1 MNKKKEQQL
10 NDLLSK
16 IVRENLDTV
25 VADRF
30 SRYSKYVIQQRAL
43 PDVRDGLKP
52 VQRRILYSMY
62 DLGLQHN
69 KPFKKSAR
77 VVGDVIGKYHPH
89 GDSSIYDAMVRMGQE
104 WKMGHTLVEMH
115 GNVGSIDDDP
125 AAAMRY
131 TEARLSEIAD
141 YVIGDIKKNTVKF
154 APNFDDSEKE
164 PVVMPVLIPNLLI
177 NGSTGIASGFA
188 TEMPPHNLNEIL
200 DAAIAKIKNPAIEL
214 SKLAK
219 IIQGPDFPTGGVIY
233 GTDGIYEAFERGK
246 GRITLASRYNVY
258 SDNKYKYIEIT
269 EIPYGVIKSKLV
281 HEIDLIVDSE
291 EVAGLIEVKDQT
303 DRNGI
308 NILITLDKNVNE
320 NVIVNYL
327 FLKTQM
333 RIYYNYNNVVIDNH
347 TPKTMGISALLDAYL
362 KHVKDVKVKTIEFDL
377 IKHKA
382 RLEIVI
388 GFLKVAKNTDKV
400 IEVIRKSEDSKQGV
414 IDNLMSAFDF
424 TLNQA
429 TAIAELRLYK
439 LSKTDEHTFMFEKQ
453 ELEEKI
459 KQCELLLTNPDEFNN
474 YLVSLFRDL
483 KHKFGRSRRTSIEIE
498 QINSSVN
505 QEDLVKEEEVFLG
518 ISKFGYI
525 KKVSKKTYESNLIT
539 TYGIKEDDNIL
550 FYDIASSL
558 DKLLLFTNLG
568 NYAYLPVFKVN
579 ESKWKEFGIHLSDF
593 VDLSSGEE
601 IVSVIKVSDFDVTNY
616 VCMFTKKGQGK
627 KVLLKDFDVSRFSKT
642 FVAMKLK
649 NDDEL
654 ISAKLSNGL
663 KDVLL
668 ITKNNFASLY
678 SENDVPIYGLKSNG
692 NKACYLASGDEL
704 VSFTVVKPNDSVA
717 LVSQSNK
724 VRIINVSEISRVSKQ
739 NKGVS
744 IFPKGRLNNAIV
756 QCDPLLD
763 ETKLLLVNNQG
774 QAHFEKIQNYVKQ
787 ASTKFINF
795 DADDI
800 RTISLISN
808 YSSTTNDNE
817 FHSYEKESSDENQL
831 MNKAIETKNSID
843 LSIDEILSKVDELLK
858 KDKK

>member
-362 KHVKDVKVKTIEFDL
+362 KHIKDVKVKTIEFDL

-388 GFLKVAKNTDKV
+388 GFLKVAKITDKV

-483 KHKFGRSRRTSIEIE
+483 KHKFGRIRRTSIEIE

-692 NKACYLASGDEL
+692 NKACYLANGDEL

-724 VRIINVSEISRVSKQ
+724 VRLINVSEISRVSKQ

-744 IFPKGRLNNAIV
+744 IFSKGRLNNAIV

>member
-16 IVRENLDTV
+16 IVQENLDTV

-89 GDSSIYDAMVRMGQE
+89 GDISIYDAMVRMGQE

-214 SKLAK
+214 SKLVK

-233 GTDGIYEAFERGK
+233 GTDGIHEAFERGK

-269 EIPYGVIKSKLV
+269 EIPYGVVKSKLV
-281 HEIDLIVDSE
+281 HEIDLIIDSE

-308 NILITLDKNVNE
+308 NILITLDKNANE

-347 TPKTMGISALLDAYL
+347 TPKTMGISALLEAYL

-377 IKHKA
+377 IKYKA

-388 GFLKVAKNTDKV
+388 GFLKVAKITDKV
-400 IEVIRKSEDSKQGV
+400 IEVIRKSENSKQGV

-439 LSKTDEHTFMFEKQ
+439 LSKTDEHVFILEKQ

-483 KHKFGRSRRTSIEIE
+483 KHKFGRTRRTSIEIE

-505 QEDLVKEEEVFLG
+505 QEDLVKDEEVFLG

-678 SENDVPIYGLKSNG
+678 PENDVPIYGLKSNG
-692 NKACYLASGDEL
+692 NKACYLANGDEL

-724 VRIINVSEISRVSKQ
+724 VRLINVSEISRVSKQ

-756 QCDPLLD
+756 QCDPFLD

-774 QAHFEKIQNYVKQ
+774 QAHFEKVQNYVKQ

-808 YSSTTNDNE
+808 FSSTTNDSE

>member
-89 GDSSIYDAMVRMGQE
+89 GDISIYDAMVRMGQE

-388 GFLKVAKNTDKV
+388 GFLKVAKITDKV

-483 KHKFGRSRRTSIEIE
+483 KHKFGRIRRTSIEIE

-692 NKACYLASGDEL
+692 NKACYLANGDEL

-724 VRIINVSEISRVSKQ
+724 VRLINVSEISRVSKQ

-744 IFPKGRLNNAIV
+744 IFSKGRLNNAIV

>member
-388 GFLKVAKNTDKV
+388 GFLKVAKITDKV

-483 KHKFGRSRRTSIEIE
+483 KHKFGRIRRTSIEIE

-692 NKACYLASGDEL
+692 NKACYLANGDEL

-724 VRIINVSEISRVSKQ
+724 VRLINVSEISRVSKQ

-744 IFPKGRLNNAIV
+744 IFSKGRLNNAIV

-817 FHSYEKESSDENQL
+817 FYSYEKESSDENQL

>member
-89 GDSSIYDAMVRMGQE
+89 GDSSIYVAMVRMGQE

-388 GFLKVAKNTDKV
+388 GFLKVAKITDKV

-483 KHKFGRSRRTSIEIE
+483 KHKFGRIRRTSIEIE

-692 NKACYLASGDEL
+692 NKACYLANGDEL

-724 VRIINVSEISRVSKQ
+724 VRLINVSEISRVSKQ

-744 IFPKGRLNNAIV
+744 IFSKGRLNNAIV

>member
-16 IVRENLDTV
+16 IVQENLDTV

-233 GTDGIYEAFERGK
+233 GTDGIHEAFERGK

-269 EIPYGVIKSKLV
+269 EIPYGVVKSKLV

-291 EVAGLIEVKDQT
+291 EVAGLLEVKDQT

-377 IKHKA
+377 FKYKA
-382 RLEIVI
+382 RFEIVI
-388 GFLKVAKNTDKV
+388 GFLKVAKITDKV
-400 IEVIRKSEDSKQGV
+400 IEVIRKSENSKQGV

-439 LSKTDEHTFMFEKQ
+439 LSKTDEHTFILEKQ

-474 YLVSLFRDL
+474 YLVSLFLDL
-483 KHKFGRSRRTSIEIE
+483 KHKFGRIRRTSIEIE

-724 VRIINVSEISRVSKQ
+724 VRLINVSEISRVSKQ

-744 IFPKGRLNNAIV
+744 IFSKGRLNNAIV

-763 ETKLLLVNNQG
+763 KTKLLLVNNQG
-774 QAHFEKIQNYVKQ
+774 QAHFEKIQNYAKQ

-831 MNKAIETKNSID
+831 MNKAIETKNSIE

>member
-89 GDSSIYDAMVRMGQE
+89 GDISIYDAMVRMGQE

-154 APNFDDSEKE
+154 APNFDDLEKE

-388 GFLKVAKNTDKV
+388 GFLKVAKITDKV

-483 KHKFGRSRRTSIEIE
+483 KHKFGRIRRTSIEIE

-525 KKVSKKTYESNLIT
+525 KKVSKKTYEFNLIT

-692 NKACYLASGDEL
+692 NKACYLANGDEL

-724 VRIINVSEISRVSKQ
+724 VRLINVSEISRVSKQ

-744 IFPKGRLNNAIV
+744 IFSKGRLNNAIV

-817 FHSYEKESSDENQL
+817 FHSYEKESFDENQL

>member
-16 IVRENLDTV
+16 IVQENLDTV

-233 GTDGIYEAFERGK
+233 GTDGIHEAFERGK

-269 EIPYGVIKSKLV
+269 EIPYGVVKSKLV

-362 KHVKDVKVKTIEFDL
+362 KHVKDVKVRTIEFDL
-377 IKHKA
+377 IKYKI

-388 GFLKVAKNTDKV
+388 GFLKVAKITDKV
-400 IEVIRKSEDSKQGV
+400 IEVIRKSENSKQGV

-439 LSKTDEHTFMFEKQ
+439 LSKTDEHTFILEKQ

-483 KHKFGRSRRTSIEIE
+483 KHKFGRIRRTSIEIE

-724 VRIINVSEISRVSKQ
+724 VRLINVSEISRVSKQ

-744 IFPKGRLNNAIV
+744 IFSKGRLNNAIV

-763 ETKLLLVNNQG
+763 KTKLLLVNNQG

>member
-16 IVRENLDTV
+16 IVQENLDTV

-89 GDSSIYDAMVRMGQE
+89 GDISIYNAMVRMGQE

-214 SKLAK
+214 SKIAK

-233 GTDGIYEAFERGK
+233 GTDGIHEAFERGK

-269 EIPYGVIKSKLV
+269 EIPYGVVKSKLV

-377 IKHKA
+377 IKYKT

-388 GFLKVAKNTDKV
+388 GFLKVAKITDKV
-400 IEVIRKSEDSKQGV
+400 IEVIRKSENSKQGV

-439 LSKTDEHTFMFEKQ
+439 LSKTDEHTFILEKQ

-483 KHKFGRSRRTSIEIE
+483 KHKFGRIRRTSIEIE

-505 QEDLVKEEEVFLG
+505 QEDLVKDEEVFLG

-550 FYDIASSL
+550 FYDLASSL

-642 FVAMKLK
+642 FMAMKLK

-724 VRIINVSEISRVSKQ
+724 IRLINVSEISTVSKQ
-739 NKGVS
+739 NKGVP
-744 IFPKGRLNNAIV
+744 IFSKGRLNNAIV
-756 QCDPLLD
+756 QCDPLLN

-774 QAHFEKIQNYVKQ
+774 QAHFEKIQNYFKQ

-817 FHSYEKESSDENQL
+817 FHSYEKESYDENQL
-831 MNKAIETKNSID
+831 MNKATETKNSID

>member
-89 GDSSIYDAMVRMGQE
+89 GDRSIYDAMVRMGQE

-388 GFLKVAKNTDKV
+388 GFLKVAKITDKV

-483 KHKFGRSRRTSIEIE
+483 KHKFGRIRRTSIEIE

-692 NKACYLASGDEL
+692 NKACYLANGDEL

-724 VRIINVSEISRVSKQ
+724 VRLINVSEISRVSKQ

-744 IFPKGRLNNAIV
+744 IFSKGRLNNAIV

>member
-16 IVRENLDTV
+16 IVQENLDTV

-89 GDSSIYDAMVRMGQE
+89 GDSSIYNAMVRMGQE

-214 SKLAK
+214 SKIAK

-233 GTDGIYEAFERGK
+233 GTDGIHEAFERGK

-269 EIPYGVIKSKLV
+269 EIPYGVVKSKLV

-377 IKHKA
+377 IKYKT

-388 GFLKVAKNTDKV
+388 GFLKVAKITDKV
-400 IEVIRKSEDSKQGV
+400 IEVIRKSENSKQGV

-439 LSKTDEHTFMFEKQ
+439 LSKTDEHTFILEKQ

-483 KHKFGRSRRTSIEIE
+483 KHKFGRIRRTSIEIE

-505 QEDLVKEEEVFLG
+505 QEDLVKDEEVFLG

-550 FYDIASSL
+550 FYDLASSL

-642 FVAMKLK
+642 FMAMKLK

-724 VRIINVSEISRVSKQ
+724 IRLINVSEISTVSKQ
-739 NKGVS
+739 NKGVP
-744 IFPKGRLNNAIV
+744 IFSKGRLNNAIV
-756 QCDPLLD
+756 QCDPLLN

-774 QAHFEKIQNYVKQ
+774 QAHFEKIQNYFKQ

-817 FHSYEKESSDENQL
+817 FHSYEKESYDENQL
-831 MNKAIETKNSID
+831 MNKATETKNSID

>member
-89 GDSSIYDAMVRMGQE
+89 GDISIYDAMVRMGQE
-104 WKMGHTLVEMH
+104 WKMSHTLVEMH

-388 GFLKVAKNTDKV
+388 GFLKVAKITDKV

-483 KHKFGRSRRTSIEIE
+483 KHKFGRIRRTSIEIE

-692 NKACYLASGDEL
+692 NKACYLANGDEL

-724 VRIINVSEISRVSKQ
+724 VRLINVSEISRVSKQ

-744 IFPKGRLNNAIV
+744 IFSKGRLNNAIV

>member
-388 GFLKVAKNTDKV
+388 GFLKVAKITDKV

>member
-104 WKMGHTLVEMH
+104 WKMSHTLVEMH

-388 GFLKVAKNTDKV
+388 GFLKVAKITDKV

-483 KHKFGRSRRTSIEIE
+483 KHKFGRIRRTSIEIE

-692 NKACYLASGDEL
+692 NKACYLANGDEL

-724 VRIINVSEISRVSKQ
+724 VRLINVSEISRVSKQ

-744 IFPKGRLNNAIV
+744 IFSKGRLNNAIV

>member
-388 GFLKVAKNTDKV
+388 GFLKVAKITDKV

-483 KHKFGRSRRTSIEIE
+483 KHKFGRIRRTSIEIE

-654 ISAKLSNGL
+654 ISAKFSNGL

-692 NKACYLASGDEL
+692 NKACYLANGDEL

-724 VRIINVSEISRVSKQ
+724 VRLINVSEISRVSKQ

-744 IFPKGRLNNAIV
+744 IFSKGRLNNAIV

>member
-16 IVRENLDTV
+16 IVQENLDTV

-125 AAAMRY
+125 AATMRY

-233 GTDGIYEAFERGK
+233 GTDGIHEAFERGK

-269 EIPYGVIKSKLV
+269 EIPYGVVKSKLV
-281 HEIDLIVDSE
+281 HEIDLIIDSE

-308 NILITLDKNVNE
+308 NILITLDKNANE

-347 TPKTMGISALLDAYL
+347 TPKTMGISALLEAYL

-377 IKHKA
+377 IKYKA

-388 GFLKVAKNTDKV
+388 GFLKVAKITDKV
-400 IEVIRKSEDSKQGV
+400 IEVIRKSENSKQGV

-439 LSKTDEHTFMFEKQ
+439 LSKTDEHVFILEKQ

-483 KHKFGRSRRTSIEIE
+483 KHKFGRTRRTSIEIE

-505 QEDLVKEEEVFLG
+505 QEDLVKDEEVFLG

-678 SENDVPIYGLKSNG
+678 PENDVPIYGLKSNG
-692 NKACYLASGDEL
+692 NKACYLANGDEL

-724 VRIINVSEISRVSKQ
+724 VRLINVSEISRVSKQ

-756 QCDPLLD
+756 QCDPFLD

-774 QAHFEKIQNYVKQ
+774 QAHFEKVQNYVKQ

-808 YSSTTNDNE
+808 FSSTTNDSE

>member
-16 IVRENLDTV
+16 IVQENLDTV

-89 GDSSIYDAMVRMGQE
+89 GDSSIYNAMVRMGQE

-233 GTDGIYEAFERGK
+233 GTDGIHEAFERGK

-269 EIPYGVIKSKLV
+269 EIPYGVVKSKLV
-281 HEIDLIVDSE
+281 HEIDLIIDSE

-308 NILITLDKNVNE
+308 NILITLDKNANE

-347 TPKTMGISALLDAYL
+347 TPKTMGISALLEAYL

-377 IKHKA
+377 IKYKA

-388 GFLKVAKNTDKV
+388 GFLKVAKITDKV
-400 IEVIRKSEDSKQGV
+400 IEVIRKSENSKQGV

-439 LSKTDEHTFMFEKQ
+439 LSKTDEHVFILEKQ

-483 KHKFGRSRRTSIEIE
+483 KHKFGRTRRTSIEIE

-505 QEDLVKEEEVFLG
+505 QEDLVKDEEVFLG

-678 SENDVPIYGLKSNG
+678 PENDVPIYGLKSNG
-692 NKACYLASGDEL
+692 NKACYLANGDEL

-724 VRIINVSEISRVSKQ
+724 VRLINVSEISRVSKQ

-756 QCDPLLD
+756 QCDPFLD

-774 QAHFEKIQNYVKQ
+774 QAHFEKVQNYVKQ

-808 YSSTTNDNE
+808 FSSTTNDSE

>member
-16 IVRENLDTV
+16 IVQENLDTV

-233 GTDGIYEAFERGK
+233 GTDGIHEAFERGK

-269 EIPYGVIKSKLV
+269 EIPYGVVKSKLV

-362 KHVKDVKVKTIEFDL
+362 KHVKDVKVRTIEFDL
-377 IKHKA
+377 IKYKT

-388 GFLKVAKNTDKV
+388 GFLKVAKITDKV
-400 IEVIRKSEDSKQGV
+400 IEVIRKSENSKQGV
-414 IDNLMSAFDF
+414 IDNLMSVFDF

-439 LSKTDEHTFMFEKQ
+439 LSKTDEHTFILEKQ

-474 YLVSLFRDL
+474 YLVSLFLDL

-724 VRIINVSEISRVSKQ
+724 VRLINVSEISRVSKQ

-744 IFPKGRLNNAIV
+744 IFSKGRLNNAIV

-763 ETKLLLVNNQG
+763 KTKLLLVNNQG
-774 QAHFEKIQNYVKQ
+774 QAHFEKIQNYAKQ

-831 MNKAIETKNSID
+831 MNKAIETKNSIE

>member
-16 IVRENLDTV
+16 IVQENLDTV

-233 GTDGIYEAFERGK
+233 GTDGIHEAFERGK

-269 EIPYGVIKSKLV
+269 EIPYGVVKSKLV
-281 HEIDLIVDSE
+281 HEIDLIIDSE

-308 NILITLDKNVNE
+308 NILITLDKNANE

-327 FLKTQM
+327 SLKTQM

-347 TPKTMGISALLDAYL
+347 TPKTMGISALLEAYL

-377 IKHKA
+377 IKYKA

-388 GFLKVAKNTDKV
+388 GFLKVAKITDKV
-400 IEVIRKSEDSKQGV
+400 IEVIRKSENSKQGV

-439 LSKTDEHTFMFEKQ
+439 LSKTDEHVFILEKQ

-483 KHKFGRSRRTSIEIE
+483 KHKFGRTRRTSIEIE

-505 QEDLVKEEEVFLG
+505 QEDLVKDEEVFLG

-678 SENDVPIYGLKSNG
+678 PENDVPIYGLKSNG
-692 NKACYLASGDEL
+692 NKACYLANGDEL

-724 VRIINVSEISRVSKQ
+724 VRLINVSEISRVSKQ

-756 QCDPLLD
+756 QCDPFLD

-774 QAHFEKIQNYVKQ
+774 QAHFEKVQNYVKQ

-808 YSSTTNDNE
+808 FSSTTNDSE

>member
-16 IVRENLDTV
+16 IVQENLDTV

-214 SKLAK
+214 SKIAK

-233 GTDGIYEAFERGK
+233 GTDGIHEAFERGK

-269 EIPYGVIKSKLV
+269 EIPYGVVKSKLV

-377 IKHKA
+377 IKYKT

-388 GFLKVAKNTDKV
+388 GFLKVAKITDKV
-400 IEVIRKSEDSKQGV
+400 IEVIRKSENSKQGV

-439 LSKTDEHTFMFEKQ
+439 LSKTDEHTFILEKQ

-483 KHKFGRSRRTSIEIE
+483 KHKFGRIRRTSIEIE

-505 QEDLVKEEEVFLG
+505 QEDLVKDEEVFLG

-550 FYDIASSL
+550 FYDLASSL

-724 VRIINVSEISRVSKQ
+724 IRLINVSEISTVSKQ
-739 NKGVS
+739 NKGVP
-744 IFPKGRLNNAIV
+744 IFSKGRLNNAIV
-756 QCDPLLD
+756 QCDPLLN

-774 QAHFEKIQNYVKQ
+774 QAHFEKIQNYFKQ

-817 FHSYEKESSDENQL
+817 FHLYEKESYDENQL
-831 MNKAIETKNSID
+831 MNKATETKNSID

>member
-246 GRITLASRYNVY
+246 GRITLVSRYNVY

-388 GFLKVAKNTDKV
+388 GFLKVAKITDKV

-483 KHKFGRSRRTSIEIE
+483 KHKFGRIRRTSIEIE

-692 NKACYLASGDEL
+692 NKACYLANGDEL

-724 VRIINVSEISRVSKQ
+724 VRLINVSEISRVSKQ

-744 IFPKGRLNNAIV
+744 IFSKGRLNNAIV

>member
-388 GFLKVAKNTDKV
+388 GFLKVAKITDKV

-474 YLVSLFRDL
+474 YLVSLFRDI
-483 KHKFGRSRRTSIEIE
+483 KHKFGRIRRTSIEIE

-692 NKACYLASGDEL
+692 NKACYLANGDEL

-724 VRIINVSEISRVSKQ
+724 VRLINVSEISRVSKQ

-744 IFPKGRLNNAIV
+744 IFSKGRLNNAIV

>member
-1 MNKKKEQQL
+1 MNKKKERQL

-16 IVRENLDTV
+16 IVQENLDTV

-233 GTDGIYEAFERGK
+233 GTDGIHEAFERGK

-269 EIPYGVIKSKLV
+269 EIPYGVVKSKLV

-291 EVAGLIEVKDQT
+291 EVAGLLEVKDQT

-308 NILITLDKNVNE
+308 NILITLDKNANE

-377 IKHKA
+377 FKYKA

-388 GFLKVAKNTDKV
+388 GFLKVAKITDKV
-400 IEVIRKSEDSKQGV
+400 IEVIRKSENSKQGV

-439 LSKTDEHTFMFEKQ
+439 LSKTDEHTFMLEKQ

-483 KHKFGRSRRTSIEIE
+483 KHKFGRIRRTSIEIE

-505 QEDLVKEEEVFLG
+505 QEDLVKDEEVFLG

-539 TYGIKEDDNIL
+539 AYGIKEDDNIL

-724 VRIINVSEISRVSKQ
+724 VRLIDVSEISRVSKQ

-744 IFPKGRLNNAIV
+744 IFSKSRLNNAIV

-774 QAHFEKIQNYVKQ
+774 QAHFEKIQNYAKQ

-808 YSSTTNDNE
+808 YSSTTNDTE
-817 FHSYEKESSDENQL
+817 FHSYEKETSDENQL

>member
-16 IVRENLDTV
+16 IVQENLDTV

-233 GTDGIYEAFERGK
+233 GTDGIHEAFERGK

-269 EIPYGVIKSKLV
+269 EIPYGVVKSKLV

-377 IKHKA
+377 FKYKA

-388 GFLKVAKNTDKV
+388 GFLKVAKITDKV
-400 IEVIRKSEDSKQGV
+400 IEVIRKSENSKQGV

-439 LSKTDEHTFMFEKQ
+439 LSKTDEHTFILEKQ

-459 KQCELLLTNPDEFNN
+459 KQCELLLINPDEFNN

-483 KHKFGRSRRTSIEIE
+483 KHKFGRIRRTSIEIE

-505 QEDLVKEEEVFLG
+505 QEDLVKDEEVFLG

-692 NKACYLASGDEL
+692 NKACYLESGDEL

-724 VRIINVSEISRVSKQ
+724 VRLINVSEISRVSKQ

-744 IFPKGRLNNAIV
+744 IFSKGRLNNAIV

-817 FHSYEKESSDENQL
+817 FHSYEKESYDENQL

>member
-16 IVRENLDTV
+16 IVQENLDTV

-104 WKMGHTLVEMH
+104 WKMGHALVEMH

-233 GTDGIYEAFERGK
+233 GTDGIHEAFERGK

-269 EIPYGVIKSKLV
+269 EIPYGVVKSKLV

-362 KHVKDVKVKTIEFDL
+362 KHVKDVKVRTIEFDL
-377 IKHKA
+377 IKYKT

-388 GFLKVAKNTDKV
+388 GFLKVAKITDKV
-400 IEVIRKSEDSKQGV
+400 IEVIRKSENSKQGV
-414 IDNLMSAFDF
+414 IDNLMSVFDF

-439 LSKTDEHTFMFEKQ
+439 LSKTDEHTFILEKQ

-724 VRIINVSEISRVSKQ
+724 VRLINVSEISRVSKQ

-744 IFPKGRLNNAIV
+744 IFSKGRLNNAIV

>member
-388 GFLKVAKNTDKV
+388 GFLKVAKITDKV

-483 KHKFGRSRRTSIEIE
+483 KHKFGRIRRTSIEIE

-692 NKACYLASGDEL
+692 NKACYLANGDEL

-724 VRIINVSEISRVSKQ
+724 VRLINVSEISRVSKQ

-744 IFPKGRLNNAIV
+744 IFSKGRLNNAIV

-800 RTISLISN
+800 RTISLISS

>member
-16 IVRENLDTV
+16 IVQENLDTV

-89 GDSSIYDAMVRMGQE
+89 GDSSIYAAMVRMGQE

-214 SKLAK
+214 SKIAK

-233 GTDGIYEAFERGK
+233 GTDGIHEAFERGK

-269 EIPYGVIKSKLV
+269 EIPYGVVKSKLV

-377 IKHKA
+377 IKYKT

-388 GFLKVAKNTDKV
+388 GFLKVAKITDKV
-400 IEVIRKSEDSKQGV
+400 IEVIRKSENSKQGV

-439 LSKTDEHTFMFEKQ
+439 LSKTDEHTFILEKQ

-483 KHKFGRSRRTSIEIE
+483 KHKFGRIRRTSIEIE

-505 QEDLVKEEEVFLG
+505 QEDLVKDEEVFLG

-550 FYDIASSL
+550 FYDLASSL

-724 VRIINVSEISRVSKQ
+724 IRLINVSEISTVSKQ
-739 NKGVS
+739 NKGVP
-744 IFPKGRLNNAIV
+744 IFSKGRLNNAIV
-756 QCDPLLD
+756 QCDPLLN

-774 QAHFEKIQNYVKQ
+774 QAHFEKIQNYFKQ

-817 FHSYEKESSDENQL
+817 FHSYEKESYDENQL
-831 MNKAIETKNSID
+831 MNKATETKNSID

>member
-16 IVRENLDTV
+16 IVQENLDTV

-233 GTDGIYEAFERGK
+233 GTDGIHEAFERGK

-269 EIPYGVIKSKLV
+269 EIPYGVVKSKLV

-362 KHVKDVKVKTIEFDL
+362 KHVKDVKVRTIEFDL
-377 IKHKA
+377 IKYKT

-388 GFLKVAKNTDKV
+388 GFLKVAKITDKV
-400 IEVIRKSEDSKQGV
+400 IEVIRKSENSKQGV

-439 LSKTDEHTFMFEKQ
+439 LSKTDEHTFMLEKQ

-459 KQCELLLTNPDEFNN
+459 KLCELLLTNPDEFNN

-483 KHKFGRSRRTSIEIE
+483 KHKFGRIRRTSIEIE

-505 QEDLVKEEEVFLG
+505 QEDLVKDEEVFLG

-539 TYGIKEDDNIL
+539 TYGIKKDDNIL

-724 VRIINVSEISRVSKQ
+724 VRLINVSEISRVSKQ

-744 IFPKGRLNNAIV
+744 IFSKGRLNNAIV

-774 QAHFEKIQNYVKQ
+774 QAHFEKIQNYAKQ

-831 MNKAIETKNSID
+831 MNKAIETKNSIE

>member
-16 IVRENLDTV
+16 IVQENLDTV

-233 GTDGIYEAFERGK
+233 GTDGIHEAFERGK

-269 EIPYGVIKSKLV
+269 EIPYGVVKSKLV
-281 HEIDLIVDSE
+281 HEIDLIIDSE

-308 NILITLDKNVNE
+308 NILITLDKNANE

-347 TPKTMGISALLDAYL
+347 TPKTMGISALLEAYL

-377 IKHKA
+377 IKYKA

-388 GFLKVAKNTDKV
+388 GFLKVAKITDKV
-400 IEVIRKSEDSKQGV
+400 IEVIRKSENSKQGV

-439 LSKTDEHTFMFEKQ
+439 LSKTDEHVFILEKQ

-483 KHKFGRSRRTSIEIE
+483 KHKFGRTRRTSIEIE

-505 QEDLVKEEEVFLG
+505 QEDLVKDEEVFLG

-678 SENDVPIYGLKSNG
+678 PENDVPIYGLKSNG
-692 NKACYLASGDEL
+692 NKACYLANGDEL

-724 VRIINVSEISRVSKQ
+724 VRLINVSEISRVSKQ

-756 QCDPLLD
+756 QCDPFLD

-774 QAHFEKIQNYVKQ
+774 QAHFEKVQNYVKQ

-808 YSSTTNDNE
+808 FSSTTNDSE

>member
-281 HEIDLIVDSE
+281 HEIDLIVYSE

-388 GFLKVAKNTDKV
+388 GFLKVAKITDKV

-483 KHKFGRSRRTSIEIE
+483 KHKFGRIRRTSIEIE

-692 NKACYLASGDEL
+692 NKACYLANGDEL

-724 VRIINVSEISRVSKQ
+724 VRLINVSEISRVSKQ

-744 IFPKGRLNNAIV
+744 IFSKGRLNNAIV

>member
-16 IVRENLDTV
+16 IVQENLDTV

-131 TEARLSEIAD
+131 TEARLSEIVD

-233 GTDGIYEAFERGK
+233 GTDGIHEAFERGK

-269 EIPYGVIKSKLV
+269 EIPYGVVKSKLV

-291 EVAGLIEVKDQT
+291 EVAGLLEVKDQT

-308 NILITLDKNVNE
+308 NILITLDKNANE
-320 NVIVNYL
+320 NVIINYL

-388 GFLKVAKNTDKV
+388 GFLKVAKITDKV

-483 KHKFGRSRRTSIEIE
+483 KHKFGRIRRTSIEIE

-649 NDDEL
+649 NGDEL

-692 NKACYLASGDEL
+692 NKACYLANGDEL

-724 VRIINVSEISRVSKQ
+724 VRLINVSEISRVSKQ

-744 IFPKGRLNNAIV
+744 IFSKGRLNNAIV

>member
-1 MNKKKEQQL
+1 MCYQKL
-10 NDLLSK
+10 FW
-16 IVRENLDTV
+16 ENLDTV

-388 GFLKVAKNTDKV
+388 GFLKVAKITDKV

-483 KHKFGRSRRTSIEIE
+483 KHKFGRIRRTSIEIE

-692 NKACYLASGDEL
+692 NKACYLANGDEL

-724 VRIINVSEISRVSKQ
+724 VRLINVSEISRVSKQ

-744 IFPKGRLNNAIV
+744 IFSKGRLNNAIV

-808 YSSTTNDNE
+808 FSSTTNDSE

>member
-89 GDSSIYDAMVRMGQE
+89 GDISIYDAMVRMGQE

-388 GFLKVAKNTDKV
+388 GFLKVAKITDKV

-483 KHKFGRSRRTSIEIE
+483 KHKFGRIRRTSIEIE

-692 NKACYLASGDEL
+692 NKACYLANGDEL

-724 VRIINVSEISRVSKQ
+724 VRLINVSEISRVSKQ

-744 IFPKGRLNNAIV
+744 IFSKGRLNNAIV

-817 FHSYEKESSDENQL
+817 FHSYEKESFDENQL

>member
-89 GDSSIYDAMVRMGQE
+89 GDISIYDAMVRMGQE

-388 GFLKVAKNTDKV
+388 GFLKVAKITDKV

-459 KQCELLLTNPDEFNN
+459 EQCELLLTNPDEFNN

-483 KHKFGRSRRTSIEIE
+483 KHKFGRIRRTSIEIE

-692 NKACYLASGDEL
+692 NKACYLANGDEL

-724 VRIINVSEISRVSKQ
+724 VRLINVSEISRVSKQ

-744 IFPKGRLNNAIV
+744 IFSKGRLNNAIV

>member
-16 IVRENLDTV
+16 IVQENLDTV

-233 GTDGIYEAFERGK
+233 GTDGIHEAFERGK
-246 GRITLASRYNVY
+246 GRITLASRYNIY

-269 EIPYGVIKSKLV
+269 EIPYGVVKSKLV

-362 KHVKDVKVKTIEFDL
+362 KHVKDVKVKTIDFDL
-377 IKHKA
+377 FKYKA

-388 GFLKVAKNTDKV
+388 GFLKVAKITDKV
-400 IEVIRKSEDSKQGV
+400 IEVIRKSENSKQGV

-439 LSKTDEHTFMFEKQ
+439 LSKTDEHTFMLEKQ

-483 KHKFGRSRRTSIEIE
+483 KHKFGRSRRTSIELE

-505 QEDLVKEEEVFLG
+505 QEDLVKDEEVFLG

-724 VRIINVSEISRVSKQ
+724 VRLINVSEISRVSKQ

-744 IFPKGRLNNAIV
+744 IFSKSRLNNAIV

>member
-219 IIQGPDFPTGGVIY
+219 IIQGLDFPTGWVIY

-388 GFLKVAKNTDKV
+388 GFLKVAKITDKV

-483 KHKFGRSRRTSIEIE
+483 KHKFGRIRRTSIEIE

-579 ESKWKEFGIHLSDF
+579 ESKWKEFWIHLSDF

-692 NKACYLASGDEL
+692 NKACYLANGDEL

-724 VRIINVSEISRVSKQ
+724 VRLINVSEISRVSKQ

-744 IFPKGRLNNAIV
+744 IFSKGRLNNAIV